1 MEYGVTAF
9 IPQIP
14 ISTLLIVE
22 RVALGSA
29 AALGET
35 SFLTF
40 LHYMQSH
47 CPNPNPLFHSFQSE
61 LQPLL
66 QSFLSVRWVDGLDET
81 LHFRLFLFL
90 LFCT

>member
-22 RVALGSA
+22 RVTLGLA
-29 AALGET
+29 AALGKT

-40 LHYMQSH
+40 LHYKQSRYQ
-47 CPNPNPLFHSFQSE
+47 NPYPLFHSFQSE

-66 QSFLSVRWVDGLDET
+66 QSFLSVCRVNGLDET
-81 LHFRLFLFL
+81 LHF
-90 LFCT
+90 